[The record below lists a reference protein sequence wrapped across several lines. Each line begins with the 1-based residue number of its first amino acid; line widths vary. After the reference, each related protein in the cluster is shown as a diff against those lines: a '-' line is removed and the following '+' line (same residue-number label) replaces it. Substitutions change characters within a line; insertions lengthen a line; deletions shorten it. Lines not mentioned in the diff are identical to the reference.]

1 MVLHIYER
9 GVILATVMKERTEEV
24 FEKAK
29 EIAETLEKYPH
40 DEAHKII
47 ALVACSLG
55 LRVVGY

>member
-1 MVLHIYER
+1 M
-9 GVILATVMKERTEEV
+9 ATAMKEETEEV

-40 DEAHKII
+40 DEARKII

-55 LRVVGY
+55 LRVVGYLA

>member
-1 MVLHIYER
+1 MKKEFVM
-9 GVILATVMKERTEEV
+9 ATAIKAETEEV

-40 DEAHKII
+40 DEASKII

-55 LRVVGY
+55 LRVVGYSA